1 MSPRHGSGPGGMW
14 RIGPIRLLAVVGVG
28 YLIIV
33 LTLAAVN
40 VDLGLG
46 GSTPADRPGPAAR
59 ATDLEPA
66 SPTLGPATATP
77 AEGGGE
83 VRVGSVAT
91 RPAAP
96 STAPPTTRP
105 PATRPPAAPAAPMV
119 VRSYEAES
127 TENGL
132 DDIRIYNCPGCSGG
146 KKVGNIGR
154 DMGTLQF
161 NGVTARTGGSAT
173 VTIAYVNGESPRVGQ
188 ISVNGAAPI
197 TLTFPGTGGWSS
209 VGTMVVTVPLRPGPN
224 TLKMFNP
231 DSPAPDFDKITV
243 AVR

>member
-1 MSPRHGSGPGGMW
+1 MW
-14 RIGPIRLLAVVGVG
+14 RIGPVRLLAVVGVG

-40 VDLGLG
+40 MDLGLG
-46 GSTPADRPGPAAR
+46 GSRAADRPVPAGPA
-59 ATDLEPA
+59 TGLDPA
-66 SPTLGPATATP
+66 FPTPDPATATS
-77 AEGGGE
+77 AGGGGE

-105 PATRPPAAPAAPMV
+105 PATRPPAAPAAPPVV

-127 TENGL
+127 AENGL
-132 DDIRIYNCPGCSGG
+132 DNIRIYDCPGCSGG

-161 NGVTARTGGSAT
+161 NGLTARTGGSAT
-173 VTIAYVNGESPRVGQ
+173 VTIAYVNGEAPRVGR
-188 ISVNGAAPI
+188 ISVNGGAPI

-209 VGTMVVTVPLRPGPN
+209 VGTMVVTVPFRPGPN
-224 TLKMFNP
+224 TVKMFNP

>member
-1 MSPRHGSGPGGMW
+1 MSPRHGSGPDGLW

-40 VDLGLG
+40 VDLRLG
-46 GSTPADRPGPAAR
+46 GSPAADRPGPAGP
-59 ATDLEPA
+59 ATGLDPA
-66 SPTLGPATATP
+66 FPTRDPATATP
-77 AEGGGE
+77 VEGGGD

-105 PATRPPAAPAAPMV
+105 PTTRPPAAPAAPMV

-132 DDIRIYNCPGCSGG
+132 DDIRIYDCPGCSGG

-173 VTIAYVNGESPRVGQ
+173 VTIAYVNGEAPRVGR